1 MAKRKS
7 KKSKGDVAMATPSMP
22 ERKSVETEEAENGFI
37 VRVSHEGKHGYQSKR
52 YIAFSQPEAQRIA
65 NQGMSSLS
73 KKGAGK
79 KKSRKGKTFISKK
92 S

>member
-7 KKSKGDVAMATPSMP
+7 KGSNAAAQTPSMP

-37 VRVSHEGKHGYQSKR
+37 IRVSHEGKHGYEAKR

-65 NQGMSSLS
+65 AQGMSCLSS
-73 KKGAGK
+73 KKRGGK
-79 KKSRKGKTFISKK
+79 KKSRKAKAFVSKTS
-92 S
+92 

>member
-7 KKSKGDVAMATPSMP
+7 KKESANMAATPSMP

-37 VRVSHEGKHGYQSKR
+37 VRVSHEGKHGYTSKR
-52 YIAFSQPEAQRIA
+52 YIAATQPEAQRIA
-65 NQGMSSLS
+65 ASGMRQLSS
-73 KKGAGK
+73 KKNSGRK
-79 KKSRKGKTFISKK
+79 KARKAKAFVSKK